1 MRSSWALASMR
12 PLALQKQVSG
22 AKSPLAKSTWAL
34 VWPCN
39 SLSAP
44 GPATSSMPRWTS
56 GVTRGCVSLS
66 GSGLLSSSGLSKTT
80 RSALICCPLKRVIQL
95 RIQLAPRCSVKGWL
109 SLKMGARRAIFK
121 RCCAHRGM
129 LDCGFTGI
137 TMRAGMSQQSLSFT
151 GVENADQVNQITT
164 ALMMVE
170 GVESAEVGRHGA
182 DVEGRVRREVLIRAI
197 KDLKL
202 PISVK

>member
-34 VWPCN
+34 VCPCN

-56 GVTRGCVSLS
+56 GVTRGCVSLFGQLS
-66 GSGLLSSSGLSKTT
+66 GSGLSKVT

-121 RCCAHRGM
+121 RCCASRGM

-137 TMRAGMSQQSLSFT
+137 TVRAGMPQQSLSFT
-151 GVENADQVNQITT
+151 GVENADQVNRITT

-182 DVEGRVRREVLIRAI
+182 DVEGRVRREALIRAI